1 MGRKHTREFNAG
13 PFNVLSNVTTL
24 PFLLFSSLTTLAP
37 DEIGH
42 NMGCYHDIA
51 NNGLDPPNDYS
62 HGLRYCSGDVR

>member
-1 MGRKHTREFNAG
+1 MYGTQTYTSIQCG
-13 PFNVLSNVTTL
+13 PVQRTQQRHDA
-24 PFLLFSSLTTLAP
+24 LLLLSSLTTLAP